1 MSEASAFAIPH
12 SPSYRLVA
20 LIVASALFMEQL
32 DGTVLA
38 TALPTMARDFG
49 VDPLRMSLA
58 LTSYLLGLAVF
69 IPTSG
74 RIADRFGARN
84 VFRAAIIIFTVG
96 SVLCGRAETLGFLVA
111 FRLMQGIGGA
121 MMVPVGRL
129 LLLRSVPRD
138 KMVSAMAWL
147 LVPATMGPLLG
158 PPVGGFIV
166 TNLSWRWIF
175 DINVPIGLL
184 GLALAT
190 LFIPDVRE
198 EGSNTLDLRG
208 SVISGAALSCLVL
221 GLEMTGRG
229 LDARVGI
236 GLLVAAVP
244 LLVLYWFHARHHPD
258 PVIDL
263 GLLRVPSFA
272 ISVASGSLYRVAM
285 GAQPFLLP
293 LMLQIGFGVSAAT
306 SGAITFVGA
315 AGAMGMRAVA
325 PRALRRWG
333 FRNVLII
340 NGVIAVL
347 LFAVEALFRPNWP
360 MPLIYLALL
369 LGGFSAAMQFT
380 AYNTVA
386 FADIPPAK
394 MSAATSFYATCQQVC
409 LTLGIIAAASSLAAS
424 RYFSGH
430 SKLSLGDFSV
440 AFVLVSVVGLLA
452 PLISLR
458 FAPDAGHELSGRQ
471 ASNAA
476 NPNRH
481 HGPIPTPSRRQ
492 QPR

>member
-1 MSEASAFAIPH
+1 MSEASTFAIPH
-12 SPSYRLVA
+12 SPSYRLIA
-20 LIVASALFMEQL
+20 LIVAAALFMEQL

-49 VDPLRMSLA
+49 VDPVRMSMA
-58 LTSYLLGLAVF
+58 LTAYLLGLAVF

-74 RIADRFGARN
+74 RIADRYGARN
-84 VFRAAIIIFTVG
+84 VFRAAIAIFTIG
-96 SVLCGRAETLGFLVA
+96 SVLCGRSESLGVLVA
-111 FRLMQGIGGA
+111 CRLAQGIGGA

-138 KMVSAMAWL
+138 RLVSAMAWL
-147 LVPATMGPLLG
+147 LVPATLGPILG

-175 DINVPIGLL
+175 DINVPIGVL
-184 GLALAT
+184 GLVLAT
-190 LFIPDVRE
+190 MFIPDVRE
-198 EGSNTLDLRG
+198 EGAGTLDLRG

-229 LDARVGI
+229 LDARLGL
-236 GLLVAAVP
+236 GLLAASVP
-244 LLVLYWFHARHHPD
+244 LMVAYWFHARHHPN

-293 LMLQIGFGVSAAT
+293 LMLQIGFGVSAET
-306 SGAITFVGA
+306 SGMITFVGA

-333 FRNVLII
+333 FRNVLVY

-347 LFAVEALFRPNWP
+347 LFAVEALFRPSWP

-369 LGGFSAAMQFT
+369 VGGFSAAMQFT

-386 FADIPPAK
+386 FADISPAK

-409 LTLGIIAAASSLAAS
+409 LTLGIIVAATSLGAS
-424 RYFSGH
+424 RYFFGH
-430 SKLSLGDFSV
+430 ASLHLGDFSV
-440 AFVLVSVVGLLA
+440 AFVMVSAVGLLA

-458 FAPDAGHELSGRQ
+458 FAPDAGNELSGR
-471 ASNAA
+471 
-476 NPNRH
+476 
-481 HGPIPTPSRRQ
+481 G
-492 QPR
+492 